1 MPWGV
6 QAGSPT
12 TWIVSSTR
20 ASSVN
25 PSNVI
30 SMAAIALSNDRD
42 RLERPEGLTARAA
55 FAGLAHVCFLT
66 ESRATSFDER
76 RLALS

>member
-1 MPWGV
+1 
-6 QAGSPT
+6 
-12 TWIVSSTR
+12 
-20 ASSVN
+20 
-25 PSNVI
+25 
-30 SMAAIALSNDRD
+30 MAAIALSNDRD